1 MRVEPMST
9 SFGAALLYAK
19 QIVAMAIKAIPFFK
33 PLAAQKAAGQAPEK
47 FRSIDEALFDDVFRR
62 MIEAEPSD
70 SIFTRTYDAAIS
82 KLVTP
87 DFIRTPGVRAWLRMS
102 DVKLDFQR
110 LASSIAVS
118 AARPEDAV
126 NRLQAS
132 FIEVGCASA
141 QEAEPVVASISAM
154 LAANVNGHVK
164 DKGTAGLVVASHKAT
179 AQSIQMLGAKFD
191 QFILGS
197 AESHEFSIPAPIE
210 IDSTTAAIW
219 RESLRT
225 ASRSLLAWPKNLAD
239 GSHLTRPEVAQLLET
254 IQASKHCAVALL
266 GAPGSGKSALLAS
279 LGTELIETVGID
291 VLAIKS
297 DLLNADVESEEDLR
311 RELNLPYLPSNM
323 LKQLASKG
331 AAVLL
336 IDQLDAL
343 AGHLDI
349 KTSRLSVLLNLV
361 KAVSR
366 IEGLSIIV
374 SCRTFEYTHDMRLSR
389 IDAESLALELPSW
402 EMVQPILES
411 NGISSI
417 GWNSDAREVMRVP
430 QQLNTYL
437 QLRAAGIDE
446 PFANYS
452 AMLDRLWTARVL
464 DAQNGGRVANLAYDI
479 ADRMADTESLWLAP
493 SRFDDRI
500 DEVRVLESVGIL
512 AKSTEGAI
520 GFSHQTI
527 YEHVLARSFAKQD
540 GRLSSYV
547 IARSQSLFV
556 RPKIWAA
563 LAYLR
568 AVEPVTYQAELAI
581 IWESPA
587 LRNHVRHL
595 LIEFMG
601 SQPTPA
607 PHEEMLLV
615 EAASNLKFRAMVLKA
630 ITGSP
635 GWFARLHNSLIKEA
649 MSAPTTRDLCI
660 ELLVAAWQH
669 SSSEVLSLLRHIWL
683 LDAENDRLTLF
694 VLQEAPEWT
703 SEMLEVV
710 KQISA
715 RTEIGGAR
723 AYHLVSVIGASQP
736 MVAVELLL
744 IFLEAEWSRAKS
756 EALRLQDLATDKSAA
771 SEDGDVE
778 WHLLHSPVKPLSD
791 FLDNAGQWG
800 SVPELAAA
808 VPAHFLSCLWNWYLA
823 AFQDM
828 RDIGDS
834 VEPNLGY
841 ALPYA
846 VDFRFDGEERSERL
860 EAPPLLAS
868 LAIAVER
875 IADTEPE
882 ELCRWSSAQAH
893 VALAPVQRLIAHAL
907 AHNPKKTSA
916 EALQFLL
923 ADERRYF
930 LGSVSDLSSTTLA
943 LVKAC
948 AIRWNFEE
956 IEQYVAQ
963 VRDFAPARP
972 PDMNSGKEIRT
983 WNQVIRRTRI
993 RLLSA
998 LPEAQRS
1005 LDVQRELSEATR
1017 AAPFRNSSDEI
1028 FVGGFIGSPMSAD
1041 QMSRAST
1048 DDIVNAFIEIPDAT
1062 EWAHP
1067 RCWARG
1073 GNIQLAREFAEF
1085 AKSHA
1090 DRAIEVIRL
1099 LEPNFGQRPA
1109 GYALDALAETLE
1121 PERLMGLAIELDKRG
1136 FGMDEFRESVCRA
1149 VRKLLHRNVAI
1160 SIEIVSMLERWV
1172 ASSINGSGEKLADE
1186 IEELP
1191 KVEDEGLEQE
1201 AERFLLSGSGQI
1213 SVLPKG
1219 EFSILS
1225 VVVAARLHRGETA
1238 AVICLLR
1245 QYLHYSR
1252 NKYLWKS
1259 LLPDL
1264 VSLPR
1269 RDSKD
1274 GADFVGEVLSISE
1287 IDGSREAAQFMA
1299 GVGWNAMD
1307 QVVANLARWKDS
1319 SKLSSRKGFGEL
1331 VALFGVVHPNAAQ
1344 ARKWLDEITQNE
1356 ALSEARC
1363 GAAATAACLLWSRPE
1378 FRSAATDLLLRLLAK
1393 NEAAVWHQ
1401 VFCVFRLVDKL
1412 EPEPDTV
1419 RLMRGIAAGIHHAP
1433 APREPYVVE
1442 RLEGL
1447 LPHHADIVV
1456 EIASRLIQL
1465 WHDRLRD
1472 VGSSLVTAG
1481 QEMMDLAITIH
1492 RTKGVELAGLQMFEQ
1507 LVEIDTYQAREVL
1520 DEIDHRIRPGVK
1532 AWRPRLRRRTGHRA
1546 RHGIAG

>member
-1 MRVEPMST
+1 MSI

-19 QIVAMAIKAIPFFK
+19 QIGAMAIKAIPFFK
-33 PLAAQKAAGQAPEK
+33 PLAAQKAAAQAPEK
-47 FRSIDEALFDDVFRR
+47 FRSIDETLFDDVFRR
-62 MIEAEPSD
+62 LIEAEPSD
-70 SIFTRTYDAAIS
+70 SIFTRTYDATIS

-87 DFIRTPGVRAWLRMS
+87 DFIRTPSVRAWLRMP

-110 LASSIAVS
+110 LASSIALS
-118 AARPEDAV
+118 ATRPEDAV

-132 FIEVGCASA
+132 FIEVGFASA
-141 QEAEPVVASISAM
+141 QEAEPVVTSIGAM

-164 DKGTAGLVVASHKAT
+164 DKGTAGLVVAGHKAT
-179 AQSIQMLGAKFD
+179 AQSIQVLDAKLD
-191 QFILGS
+191 QLISGN
-197 AESHEFSIPAPIE
+197 AESNETPIPVPIE
-210 IDSTTAAIW
+210 IDSTTAAVW
-219 RESLRT
+219 RDSFRT
-225 ASRSLLAWPKNLAD
+225 ASRSLLTWPKNLTD

-311 RELNLPYLPSNM
+311 RELNLPDLPSNM

-331 AAVLL
+331 TAVLL

-343 AGHLDI
+343 AGHLDT

-366 IEGLSIIV
+366 VKGLSIIV

-389 IDAESLALELPSW
+389 IDAESITLELPPW
-402 EMVQPILES
+402 EAVQPILES
-411 NGISSI
+411 NGVRSI

-437 QLRAAGIDE
+437 QLRASGIDE
-446 PFANYS
+446 PFSNYS
-452 AMLDRLWTARVL
+452 AMLDRLWNARVL

-479 ADRMADTESLWLAP
+479 ADRMANTESLWLAP
-493 SRFDDRI
+493 SRFDDRF
-500 DEVRVLESVGIL
+500 EEMRVLESVGIL
-512 AKSTEGAI
+512 TKSTEGAI

-547 IARSQSLFV
+547 TARSQSLFV

-563 LAYLR
+563 LTYLR
-568 AVEPVTYQAELAI
+568 AVEPVTYQAELAA
-581 IWESPA
+581 IWESPE
-587 LRNHVRHL
+587 LRNHVRYL

-601 SQPTPA
+601 SQIIPA

-615 EAASNLKFRAMVLKA
+615 EAAAKLNFRVMVLKA
-630 ITGSP
+630 ITGSQ

-649 MSAPTTRDLCI
+649 MSAPTTRDPCV

-669 SSSEVLSLLRHIWL
+669 SSSEVLLLLRHVWL
-683 LDAENDRLTLF
+683 SDAVNDRLTLF

-703 SEMLEVV
+703 SELLEVV
-710 KQISA
+710 KEIA
-715 RTEIGGAR
+715 TRTEIGGAR
-723 AYHLVSVIGASQP
+723 AHNLVSVLGASQP
-736 MVAVELLL
+736 MVAVDLLRIL
-744 IFLEAEWSRAKS
+744 LEAEWSRAKS
-756 EALRLQDLATDKSAA
+756 EALRLQVLATDKPPA
-771 SEDGDVE
+771 EGDRDIE
-778 WHLLHSPVKPLSD
+778 WYLLHRPSKPLSE
-791 FLDNAGQWG
+791 FLDNASQWG

-808 VPAHFLSCLWNWYLA
+808 VPAHFLDRLWNWYLA

-828 RDIGDS
+828 KDVGDS
-834 VEPNLGY
+834 AEPNFGY
-841 ALPYA
+841 ALPYS
-846 VDFRFDGEERSERL
+846 VDFRFDGEDRRERL
-860 EAPPLLAS
+860 EPPPLLES
-868 LAIAVER
+868 LAIALER
-875 IADTEPE
+875 IADSEPE
-882 ELCRWSSAQAH
+882 EVCRWGATQAH

-907 AHNPKKTSA
+907 AHNPNKTSA

-948 AIRWNFEE
+948 AMRWTSEE
-956 IEQYVAQ
+956 IEQYVAR
-963 VRDFAPARP
+963 VREFAPARP
-972 PDMNSGKEIRT
+972 PDLSSAKDIRT

-993 RLLSA
+993 KLLSA

-1005 LDVQRELSEATR
+1005 LDVQRELAEAAR
-1017 AAPFRNSSDEI
+1017 AAPRRPSPDEDFI
-1028 FVGGFIGSPMSAD
+1028 GGFIGSPMSAA
-1041 QMSRAST
+1041 QFSRAST
-1048 DDIVNAFIEIPDAT
+1048 DDIVNAFMEIPDAT
-1062 EWAHP
+1062 GWDHP
-1067 RCWARG
+1067 RYFGRG

-1090 DRAIEVIRL
+1090 DQAIEVIGL
-1099 LEPNFGQRPA
+1099 LTPEFGQRPA
-1109 GYALDALAETLE
+1109 GYALEALAESLA
-1121 PERLMGLAIELDKRG
+1121 PERLMKIALDLDRRG
-1136 FGMDEFRESVCRA
+1136 FGMDEFKESVCRA
-1149 VRKLLHRNVAI
+1149 VRQLLNRNVTINDEVVA
-1160 SIEIVSMLERWV
+1160 MLERWV
-1172 ASSINGSGEKLADE
+1172 PASIDGSGRELASE
-1186 IEELP
+1186 FEEASM
-1191 KVEDEGLEQE
+1191 VEDEDRGQE
-1201 AERFLLSGSGQI
+1201 AERFLLSGDGQI
-1213 SVLPKG
+1213 SVLPNG
-1219 EFSILS
+1219 DFSILS
-1225 VVVAARLHRGETA
+1225 IIVYARLLRGEVG
-1238 AVICLLR
+1238 AVIRLLR
-1245 QYLHYSR
+1245 QYLRHSR

-1259 LLPDL
+1259 LLRDL

-1269 RDSKD
+1269 RDSTE
-1274 GADFVGEVLSISE
+1274 GAAFVGEVLSIPE
-1287 IDGSREAAQFMA
+1287 IDGSREAAHFMA
-1299 GVGWNAMD
+1299 DVHWSAMD
-1307 QVVANLARWKDS
+1307 QVIANLARWKDS
-1319 SKLSSRKGFGEL
+1319 GNLASRKGFGEL
-1331 VALFGVVHPNAAQ
+1331 VALLGLVNPDAEQ
-1344 ARKWLDEITQNE
+1344 ARKWLDEIIENG
-1356 ALSEARC
+1356 AFADARA
-1363 GAAATAACLLWSRPE
+1363 GAAATAACLLWSRLE
-1378 FRSAATDLLLRLLAK
+1378 FRSAATVLLLRLLAR

-1412 EPEPDTV
+1412 EPELDTV

-1447 LPHHADIVV
+1447 LPYHADIVAQ
-1456 EIASRLIQL
+1456 IASQLIQL
-1465 WHDRLRD
+1465 WRDRLQD

-1481 QEMMDLAITIH
+1481 QEMMDLAITLH
-1492 RTKGVELAGLQMFEQ
+1492 RTQGVELVGLQMFEQ
-1507 LVEIDTYQAREVL
+1507 LVEIDAYQAREVL

-1532 AWRPRLRRRTGHRA
+1532 AWRPRLRRRTGRRA
-1546 RHGIAG
+1546 HQGIAG

>member
-1 MRVEPMST
+1 MST
-9 SFGAALLYAK
+9 SFGAVLLYAK
-19 QIVAMAIKAIPFFK
+19 QIGAMAIKAIPFFK
-33 PLAAQKAAGQAPEK
+33 PLAAQKAAAQAPEK
-47 FRSIDEALFDDVFRR
+47 FRSIDETLFDDVFRR
-62 MIEAEPSD
+62 LIEAEPRD

-87 DFIRTPGVRAWLRMS
+87 EFIRTPCVRAWLRMP

-110 LASSIAVS
+110 LASSIALS
-118 AARPEDAV
+118 ATRPEDAV

-132 FIEVGCASA
+132 FIEVGFASA
-141 QEAEPVVASISAM
+141 QEAEPVVTSIGAM

-164 DKGTAGLVVASHKAT
+164 DKGTAGLVVASNKAT
-179 AQSIQMLGAKFD
+179 AQSMQVLNAKLD
-191 QFILGS
+191 QLISGN
-197 AESHEFSIPAPIE
+197 AESNETPIPVPIE
-210 IDSTTAAIW
+210 IDSTTAAVW
-219 RESLRT
+219 RDSFRT
-225 ASRSLLAWPKNLAD
+225 ASRSLLTWPKNLTD

-311 RELNLPYLPSNM
+311 RELNLPDLPSKM

-331 AAVLL
+331 TAVLL

-343 AGHLDI
+343 AGHLDT

-389 IDAESLALELPSW
+389 IDAESLTLELPSW
-402 EMVQPILES
+402 EVVQPILES
-411 NGISSI
+411 NGISSV

-437 QLRAAGIDE
+437 HLRAAGIDE

-500 DEVRVLESVGIL
+500 DEMRVLESVGIL
-512 AKSTEGAI
+512 TKSTEGAI
-520 GFSHQTI
+520 GFTHQTI

-563 LAYLR
+563 LTYLR
-568 AVEPVTYQAELAI
+568 AVEPVTYQAELAA

-587 LRNHVRHL
+587 LRNHVRYL

-601 SQPTPA
+601 SQPNPA

-615 EAASNLKFRAMVLKA
+615 EAASNLNFRAMVLKA

-669 SSSEVLSLLRHIWL
+669 SSSEVLSLLRHSWL
-683 LDAENDRLTLF
+683 SDTENDRLTLF

-703 SEMLEVV
+703 SELLEVV

-715 RTEIGGAR
+715 RTEIGVAR
-723 AYHLVSVIGASQP
+723 ADHLVSVVSASQP
-736 MVAVELLL
+736 MVAVDLLS

-756 EALRLQDLATDKSAA
+756 EALRLQELATDKSAA
-771 SEDGDVE
+771 GEDRDVE
-778 WHLLHSPVKPLSD
+778 WYLLHRPSKPLSD
-791 FLDNAGQWG
+791 FLDNASLWG
-800 SVPELAAA
+800 IAQELAAE
-808 VPAHFLSCLWNWYLA
+808 VPAHFLDRLWNWYLA

-828 RDIGDS
+828 MDIGDS
-834 VEPNLGY
+834 AEPNFGY
-841 ALPYA
+841 ALPYS
-846 VDFRFDGEERSERL
+846 VDFRFDGEDRRERL
-860 EAPPLLAS
+860 VPLPLLES

-875 IADTEPE
+875 IAEAEPE
-882 ELCRWSSAQAH
+882 ELCRWGSAQAH

-907 AHNPKKTSA
+907 AHNPNKTSA

-948 AIRWNFEE
+948 AMRWTAEE
-956 IEQYVAQ
+956 IEQYVAR
-963 VRDFAPARP
+963 VREFAPARP
-972 PDMNSGKEIRT
+972 PTMSSVKEIRT

-993 RLLSA
+993 KLLSA

-1005 LDVQRELSEATR
+1005 LDVQRELAEAAR
-1017 AAPFRNSSDEI
+1017 AAPRRNIPDEI
-1028 FVGGFIGSPMSAD
+1028 SVSGFIGSPMSAD

-1062 EWAHP
+1062 EWDHP
-1067 RCWARG
+1067 RNWARG

-1090 DRAIEVIRL
+1090 DQAIEVIGL

-1109 GYALDALAETLE
+1109 GYALEALAERLE
-1121 PERLMGLAIELDKRG
+1121 PERLMGLAIDLDKRG
-1136 FGMDEFRESVCRA
+1136 FGVDEFKQSACRA
-1149 VRKLLHRNVAI
+1149 VRQVLNRNVTI
-1160 SIEIVSMLERWV
+1160 NDEVVSMLERWL
-1172 ASSINGSGEKLADE
+1172 AASINGSGKELADE
-1186 IEELP
+1186 IEEAP
-1191 KVEDEGLEQE
+1191 KVEDEDPGQE
-1201 AERFLLSGSGQI
+1201 SERFLLSGHGQI
-1213 SVLPKG
+1213 SVLPNG
-1219 EFSILS
+1219 DFSILS
-1225 VVVAARLHRGETA
+1225 VIVTARLHRGEIA
-1238 AVICLLR
+1238 AVIRLLR
-1245 QYLHYSR
+1245 QYLQYSR
-1252 NKYLWKS
+1252 NKDLWKS

-1274 GADFVGEVLSISE
+1274 GADFVGEVLSIPG
-1287 IDGSREAAQFMA
+1287 IDGSREAAHFMA
-1299 GVGWNAMD
+1299 EVRWSAMD
-1307 QVVANLARWKDS
+1307 QVIANLARWKDS
-1319 SKLSSRKGFGEL
+1319 SNLASRKGFGEL
-1331 VALFGVVHPNAAQ
+1331 VALFGLVHPNASQAQ
-1344 ARKWLDEITQNE
+1344 KWLDEITQNE
-1356 ALSEARC
+1356 ALAEARY
-1363 GAAATAACLLWSRPE
+1363 GAAATAARLLWGTPE
-1378 FRSAATDLLLRLLAK
+1378 FRSAATDLLLRLLAR

-1419 RLMRGIAAGIHHAP
+1419 RLMRGIAAGIHQAP
-1433 APREPYVVE
+1433 APKEPYVVE

-1447 LPHHADIVV
+1447 LPYHADIVAK
-1456 EIASRLIQL
+1456 IASQLIQL
-1465 WHDRLRD
+1465 WRDRLRD

-1481 QEMMDLAITIH
+1481 QEMMDLAITLH

-1507 LVEIDTYQAREVL
+1507 LVEIDAYQAREVL

-1532 AWRPRLRRRTGHRA
+1532 AWRPRLRRRTGRRA
-1546 RHGIAG
+1546 RHGMAG